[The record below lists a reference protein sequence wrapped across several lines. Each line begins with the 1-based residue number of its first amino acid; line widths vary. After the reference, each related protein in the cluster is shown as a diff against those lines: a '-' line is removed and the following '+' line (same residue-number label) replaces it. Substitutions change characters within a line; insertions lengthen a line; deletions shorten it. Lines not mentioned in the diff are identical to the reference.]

1 MCWNRFATLAWVLF
15 ISLHFL
21 CLIPGAVS
29 CVINLEEVSFDD
41 LLSARHMILSALQSL
56 RYCECCSAT
65 L

>member
-29 CVINLEEVSFDD
+29 CVINLEEVSLDD
-41 LLSARHMILSALQSL
+41 LLSARPYDFERPSEPALL
-56 RYCECCSAT
+56 
-65 L
+65 